1 MGRESHRLNENKRQ
15 GGRVNLTALP
25 ARLNTQTAPLQPL
38 RTAMPSYTAPTKDTQ
53 FVLHDVLNIK
63 DAGIPG
69 YDELELDFTGAVL
82 EEAGKIARD
91 VLHPL
96 NVVGDTEGCRLE
108 NGVVYTPTGFKA
120 AFEQVKEGGWPG
132 LDMPEQYGGQNMP
145 YVIGTAVGEF
155 FSGANQA
162 FTMYQGLT
170 HGAASA
176 ILAHGTDAQKDTYLP
191 KMVSCEWTGTMNL
204 TEPHCGTDLGL
215 MRTKAEPQDDGS
227 YKITGQKIFISAGDH
242 DMSDNVIHLVL
253 AKIPGGPEGIKG
265 VSLFIVPKFIVNE
278 DGTPGERNGVS
289 VGKIEEKMG
298 IHGNSTC
305 VMNYDAATGWLLGDM
320 HKGMR
325 AMFTMM
331 NEARLGVGMQ
341 GLAQAEAAYQNAVE
355 YAKDRLQGRDVTGA
369 KNPDG
374 PADPLIV
381 HPDIRRNLMD
391 QKSFAEGARAFILWG
406 ATMIDKA
413 HRSEDKDAD
422 GLISLLTPVI
432 KGFLTDKGY
441 DMTVQAQQ
449 VYGGHGYIEEWG
461 MSQYTRDARIAM
473 IYEGANGVQALDLV
487 GRKLAQDGGKHVMA
501 FFDMVKG
508 FCKENAEIS
517 EDYAKDFIEPLK
529 AASKDLQAAG
539 MYFMQNGM
547 KNPNNA
553 LAGSTDFMHMF
564 GHVCLGLMW
573 AMMGKAAQKALDEG
587 ASDAAFYET
596 KLATGRYYMARQ
608 LPATKLHLARIETG
622 ADTVM
627 ALDAAQ
633 F

>member
-1 MGRESHRLNENKRQ
+1 
-15 GGRVNLTALP
+15 
-25 ARLNTQTAPLQPL
+25 
-38 RTAMPSYTAPTKDTQ
+38 MPTYTAPVKDMQ
-53 FVLHDVLNIK
+53 FVLHDVLNISQS
-63 DAGIPG
+63 DIPG
-69 YDELELDFTGAVL
+69 YDELEAEFTNAVL
-82 EEAGKIARD
+82 EEAGKLTGE
-91 VLHPL
+91 VLAPL
-96 NVVGDTEGCRLE
+96 NVVGDHEGCRLE
-108 NGVVYTPTGFKA
+108 NGVVYTPTGFKD
-120 AFEQVKEGGWPG
+120 AFEQVKEGGWTG
-132 LDMPEQYGGQNMP
+132 LDMPEEYGGQNMP
-145 YVIGTAVGEF
+145 YVLGTAVGEM
-155 FSGANQA
+155 FSGSNQA

-176 ILAHGTDAQKDTYLP
+176 ILAHGTDEQKNKWLP

-215 MRTKAEPQDDGS
+215 MRTKAEPQGDGT
-227 YKITGQKIFISAGDH
+227 YKISGQKIFISAGDH
-242 DMSDNVIHLVL
+242 DMADNIVHLVL

-265 VSLFIVPKFIVNE
+265 VSLFIVPKFKVDDEGNI
-278 DGTPGERNGVS
+278 GARNGVS
-289 VGKIEEKMG
+289 VGNIEKKMG

-305 VMNYDAATGWLLGDM
+305 VLNYDEAEGYLLGEE

-341 GLAQAEAAYQNAVE
+341 GLSQAEAAYQNAVA
-355 YAKDRLQGRDVTGA
+355 YAKDRLQGRDVTGV

-381 HPDIRRNLMD
+381 HPDIRRSLMD
-391 QKSFAEGARAFILWG
+391 QKSFVEGARAFILWG
-406 ATMIDKA
+406 ATMIDAA
-413 HRSEDKDAD
+413 HRKGDKDAD
-422 GLISLLTPVI
+422 GLVSLLTPVI
-432 KGFLTDKGY
+432 KGFLTDEGY

-449 VYGGHGYIEEWG
+449 IYGGHGYIEEHG
-461 MSQYTRDARIAM
+461 MSQFTRDARIAM

-487 GRKLAQDGGKHVMA
+487 GRKLAQDGGKHVVA
-501 FFDMVKG
+501 FFELVKN
-508 FCKENAEIS
+508 FCKDNSDDEAL
-517 EDYAKDFIEPLK
+517 KDFIDPLK

-553 LAGSTDFMHMF
+553 LSGSYDFMHMF

-573 AMMGKAAQKALDEG
+573 AQMAKAATSQLAAG
-587 ASDAAFYET
+587 TSDAAFYET
-596 KLATGRYYMARQ
+596 KLTTGRYYMARR
-608 LPATKLHLARIETG
+608 LPATAMHLTRIQSG

-627 ALDAAQ
+627 ALDAEA

>member
-1 MGRESHRLNENKRQ
+1 
-15 GGRVNLTALP
+15 
-25 ARLNTQTAPLQPL
+25 
-38 RTAMPSYTAPTKDTQ
+38 MPIYNAPTKDTQ
-53 FVLHDVLNIK
+53 FILHDVLK
-63 DAGIPG
+63 VSQSDIPG
-69 YDELELDFTGAVL
+69 YDELESEFTGAVL
-82 EEAGKIARD
+82 EEAGKLATN

-108 NGVVYTPTGFKA
+108 NGVVRTPTGFKE
-120 AFEQVKEGGWPG
+120 AFEEVKAGGWTG
-132 LDMPEQYGGQNMP
+132 LDMPEEYGGQNMP
-145 YVIGTAVGEF
+145 YVMGTAVGEM
-155 FSGANQA
+155 FSASNSA

-176 ILAHGTDAQKDTYLP
+176 ILAHGTEEQKNTYLP
-191 KMVSCEWTGTMNL
+191 KMVSCDWTGTMNL

-215 MRTKAEPQDDGS
+215 MRTKAEPQADGS
-227 YKITGQKIFISAGDH
+227 YKITGQKIFISSGDH
-242 DMSDNVIHLVL
+242 DMADNIIHLVL
-253 AKIPGGPEGIKG
+253 AKIVGGPEGIKG
-265 VSLFIVPKFIVNE
+265 VSLFIVPKYMVNE
-278 DGTPGERNGVS
+278 DGSLGDRNPAT

-305 VMNYDAATGWLLGDM
+305 VMNYDGATGFLIGDE

-341 GLAQAEAAYQNAVE
+341 GLCQADAAYQNAVE

-369 KNPDG
+369 KNPEG

-391 QKSFAEGARAFILWG
+391 QKSFSEGARAFILWG
-406 ATMIDKA
+406 ASLIDAA
-413 HRSEDKDAD
+413 HRKGDKDAD

-432 KGFLTDKGY
+432 KGFLTDEGY

-487 GRKLAQDGGKHVMA
+487 GRKLAADGGKHVMA
-501 FFDMVKG
+501 FFELVKSY
-508 FCKENAEIS
+508 I
-517 EDYAKDFIEPLK
+517 KDNGGQDEAFDRDFLEPLK

-539 MYFMQNGM
+539 MYFMQNAT
-547 KNPNNA
+547 NPNNA
-553 LAGSTDFMHMF
+553 LSGSYDFMHMF

-573 AMMGKAAQKALDEG
+573 AQMGKASLDAL
-587 ASDAAFYET
+587 AAGTEDKEFYET
-596 KLATGRYYMARQ
+596 KLITGRFYMARR
-608 LPATKLHLARIETG
+608 LPATGMHLARIQSG
-622 ADTVM
+622 GDTVM
-627 ALDAAQ
+627 TLDAAS

>member
-1 MGRESHRLNENKRQ
+1 
-15 GGRVNLTALP
+15 
-25 ARLNTQTAPLQPL
+25 
-38 RTAMPSYTAPTKDTQ
+38 MPSYTPPTKDMQ
-53 FVLHDVLNIK
+53 FILHDVLNITAS
-63 DAGIPG
+63 DIPG
-69 YDELELDFTGAVL
+69 YDELEADFTSAIL
-82 EEAGKIARD
+82 EEAGRLSSE
-91 VLHPL
+91 VLAPL
-96 NVVGDTEGCRLE
+96 NAVGDKEGCRLE

-132 LDMPEQYGGQNMP
+132 LDMPEEFGGQNMP
-145 YVIGTAVGEF
+145 VVIGSAVGEM
-155 FSGANQA
+155 FSSSNMA

-176 ILAHGTDAQKDTYLP
+176 ILAHGSQEQKETYLP

-227 YKITGQKIFISAGDH
+227 YKITGQKIFISAGEH
-242 DMSDNVIHLVL
+242 DMADNIIHLVL
-253 AKIPGGPEGIKG
+253 AKIAGGPEGIKG
-265 VSLFIVPKFIVNE
+265 VSLFIVPKILVNE
-278 DGTPGERNGVS
+278 DGSLGARNGVA
-289 VGKIEEKMG
+289 VGNIEEKMG

-305 VMNYDAATGWLLGDM
+305 VMNYDGATGYLIGDA

-341 GLAQAEAAYQNAVE
+341 GLSQAEVAYQNALE
-355 YAKDRLQGRDVTGA
+355 YATDRLQGRDVTGV

-381 HPDIRRNLMD
+381 HPDIRRSLMD
-391 QKSFAEGARAFILWG
+391 QKSFAEGARAFVLWG
-406 ATMIDKA
+406 ATMIDAA
-413 HRSEDKDAD
+413 HRAGDKDAD
-422 GLISLLTPVI
+422 GIVSLLTPVI
-432 KGFLTDKGY
+432 KGFLTDVGY
-441 DMTVQAQQ
+441 DNTIKAQQ

-461 MSQYTRDARIAM
+461 MSQFTRDARIAM
-473 IYEGANGVQALDLV
+473 IYEGANGIQALDLV

-501 FFDMVKG
+501 FFDLVKT
-508 FCKENAEIS
+508 FIKENAGQDEAYDK
-517 EDYAKDFIEPLK
+517 EFLDPLK

-539 MYFMQNGM
+539 MYFMQQGM

-553 LAGSTDFMHMF
+553 LSGSYDFMHMF

-573 AMMGKAAQKALDEG
+573 ARMGKAARTALANG
-587 ASDAAFYET
+587 TSDPAFFET

-608 LPATKLHLARIETG
+608 LPATALHLTRIQSGSE
-622 ADTVM
+622 TVM
-627 ALDAAQ
+627 ALDAAN